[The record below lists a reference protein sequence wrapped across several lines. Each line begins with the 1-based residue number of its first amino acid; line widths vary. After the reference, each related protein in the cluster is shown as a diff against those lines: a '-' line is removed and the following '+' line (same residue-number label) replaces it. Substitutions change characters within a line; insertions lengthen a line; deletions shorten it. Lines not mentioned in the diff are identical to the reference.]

1 MTATPEE
8 LKAQRQANMA
18 KARAAMAAKR
28 AAKRAAD
35 KDAAAMP
42 GSVDPAPAPVVKVKE
57 ASRPTAPGFTVTAVM
72 DDSFMGSV
80 LSVDGLPLA
89 EHSATWIMRTKANNG
104 MEIGHTFD
112 GTGDEFTVRAVF
124 AEGVFR
130 LDGVDYPVTVV
141 DHPEFRGSPAV
152 GPAPFKVESNR

>member
-8 LKAQRQANMA
+8 LKAQRQENMA

-28 AAKRAAD
+28 AAGTVT
-35 KDAAAMP
+35 P
-42 GSVDPAPAPVVKVKE
+42 GTNPATDVDPAPAPVVKVEE
-57 ASRPTAPGFTVTAVM
+57 ATRPTAPGFTVTAVM

-89 EHSATWIMRTKANNG
+89 EHEATWIMRTKARNG
-104 MEIGHTFD
+104 MEIAHTFD

-130 LDGVDYPVTVV
+130 LDGTDYPVTVV
-141 DHPEFRGSPAV
+141 DHPEFRGSPAL
-152 GPAPFKVESNR
+152 GPAVFKAESNR

>member
-8 LKAQRQANMA
+8 LKAQRQENMA
-18 KARAAMAAKR
+18 KARAAM

-42 GSVDPAPAPVVKVKE
+42 GSVDPAPAPVVKVEE
-57 ASRPTAPGFTVTAVM
+57 ATRSTAPGFTVTAVM

-80 LSVDGLPLA
+80 LSVAGLPLA

-124 AEGVFR
+124 TEGVFR
-130 LDGVDYPVTVV
+130 LDGKDYPVTVV
-141 DHPEFRGSPAV
+141 DHPEFRGSPAL
-152 GPAPFKVESNR
+152 GPAVFKAESNR